1 MSTIQTELDVG
12 VIRAPLEISSRERWI
27 DLLFVVGI
35 ALWQPIFTSTV
46 LALHIP
52 EPASTNTN
60 LRVVHGLLF
69 ELAGLATL
77 AYILWK
83 RRAGTVALTR
93 SPKWS
98 DFPIGAVLCILT
110 LMVSGVAAVM
120 LHYAWVAAS
129 GHSPFR
135 PDVPKMM
142 GMQPSAAWLI
152 YLLVNP
158 WAEELVVRG
167 FLMTEVTALVG
178 VRTAIIASTLIQAS
192 YHLYQGWFKAA
203 GIAVVFLGFSLYYA
217 STRRLL
223 PVVVAHTLMD
233 LMSFGYFVHQHH

>member
-1 MSTIQTELDVG
+1 MSMVQTELAAD
-12 VIRAPLEISSRERWI
+12 VIRAPAAISRRERWI
-27 DLLFVVGI
+27 DLLFVLGI

-46 LALHIP
+46 LALHMP
-52 EPASTNTN
+52 EPASGNTN

-69 ELAGLATL
+69 EAAGLATL
-77 AYILWK
+77 AYVLWK
-83 RRAGTVALTR
+83 RRAGIVALTR

-98 DFPIGAVLCILT
+98 DFPIGAALCILT

-120 LHYAWVAAS
+120 MQYASLVAS
-129 GHSPFR
+129 GHPPFR
-135 PDVPKMM
+135 PDVPRMM

-167 FLMTEVTALVG
+167 FLMTEVTALAGVG
-178 VRTAIIASTLIQAS
+178 TAVIVSTLVQVA
-192 YHLYQGWFKAA
+192 YHLYQGWFNAT

-233 LMSFGYFVHQHH
+233 LMSFAYFVHQHH